1 GALAANEEIA
11 QIVSSVVLAKAAQAV
26 PDFALGRDDFKP
38 QREITRIAIAQDLRP
53 ACIGGQIAPYGAA
66 SLGRETERKQPA
78 GAVGG
83 FLDRL
88 QNAAGLD
95 DHGVVFEINVADA
108 VEPGQ

>member
-1 GALAANEEIA
+1 QQGRALGHGLGVELERGSGNDAQGALAANEEIA

-66 SLGRETERKQPA
+66 SLG
-78 GAVGG
+78 
-83 FLDRL
+83 
-88 QNAAGLD
+88 NARDLTLGLE
-95 DHGVVFEINVADA
+95 V
-108 VEPGQ
+108 